1 MAGPPIPQ
9 RIPPLSWR
17 RPAILWTPVALAIA
31 IGWPAALFY
40 QDAAPQRIALIAS
53 AAVFALA
60 LTTLGVSWAMGRAP
74 RARRIV
80 VLHVVVAGVIAALL
94 APFVLT
100 ELLKTVAD
108 IGQAGAGEQFTLTM
122 SLAMVPLALVLGLP
136 IALISGIIFA
146 WTALVRRHGAPGD
159 VLNDGVFRNDVQPF
173 R

>member
-17 RPAILWTPVALAIA
+17 RPTFLWTPIALAIA

-40 QDAAPQRIALIAS
+40 QDAAPQRIALIAG
-53 AAVFALA
+53 AAVFAIA
-60 LTTLGVSWAMGRAP
+60 LITLGISWATGRAP

-80 VLHVVVAGVIAALL
+80 VLHVVVAGAIAALI
-94 APFVLT
+94 APFALT
-100 ELLKTVAD
+100 ELLAAVAD
-108 IGQAGAGEQFTLTM
+108 MQSAGAGAQFTLTM

-136 IALISGIIFA
+136 IALVSGIVFA

-159 VLNDGVFRNDVQPF
+159 VLDDGVFRNDVQPF